1 MSLIFFDCTLGAA
14 ELVLVVEV
22 LGEEEEEEEVLEVEE
37 VLEEEVDLAV
47 EVGAGV
53 LANISSATAFVSIF
67 SIMSFNSVRFSIGV
81 GISTFLTFKRCFSCL
96 TLRVDSHSSKD
107 DIVGPFLFLWMMENL
122 QYTQSILLVDISQIL
137 ESGL

>member
-1 MSLIFFDCTLGAA
+1 MSLILFDCTLGAA
-14 ELVLVVEV
+14 ELELVVEV
-22 LGEEEEEEEVLEVEE
+22 LVEEAEEVWEVVE

-53 LANISSATAFVSIF
+53 DANISSATAFVLIF

-96 TLRVDSHSSKD
+96 TLSVASHSSKD
-107 DIVGPFLFLWMMENL
+107 DIDGGVGFCGFVRYGQGRVLFTTKPTHRIF
-122 QYTQSILLVDISQIL
+122 Q
-137 ESGL
+137 